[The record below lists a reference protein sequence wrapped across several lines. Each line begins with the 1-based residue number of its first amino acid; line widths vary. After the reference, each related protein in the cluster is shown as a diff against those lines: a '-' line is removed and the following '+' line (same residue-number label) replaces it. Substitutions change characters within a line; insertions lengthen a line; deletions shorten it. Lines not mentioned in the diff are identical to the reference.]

1 MLRFFCFRKC
11 FIPLIVLCAT
21 VGILKSQDPLF
32 TQYFSSP
39 MSVNPAFSG
48 VNEGVRINSQFRM
61 NWINW
66 PTPFKTAQLSVENYN
81 PGLNSGFG
89 FSILTDD
96 AGNGV
101 LKTNQLAANYAYQLR
116 INKDWFIR
124 FGMQAG
130 MNQVQLNWDKLFFED
145 QIDPFRGLN
154 PSLSVT
160 EIPPDRLNR
169 TELDLGT
176 GLLLYSNNFYAGL
189 SLRHI
194 NRFNQSFWNN
204 SILESG
210 RPMNLSFHAGV
221 DLPAPGRAIGKGP
234 VYFSPMLLYLGSNSS
249 KVLQLGSSY
258 HLGQLITGVWARF
271 GGIQPIESMVGFGF
285 KYGIYR
291 IMYTAEIPVDSKSL
305 RRTFGS
311 HELTLSLRF
320 SEAFNYVSKKSA
332 QKTLNCFRFN
342 N

>member
-1 MLRFFCFRKC
+1 MQINGFMPRFFFIKKC
-11 FIPLIVLCAT
+11 FILIFVCWT
-21 VGILKSQDPLF
+21 KVGSLKAQDPLF

-39 MSVNPAFSG
+39 MPVNPAFSG
-48 VNEGVRINSQFRM
+48 VNEGVRINTQFRM

-66 PTPFKTAQLSVENYN
+66 PTPFKTTQLSVENYI

-89 FSILTDD
+89 MNMLSDD

-101 LKTNQLAANYAYQLR
+101 LKTNQLVGNYAYQLQ
-116 INKDWFIR
+116 INKAWYIR

-130 MNQVQLNWDKLFFED
+130 MNQVQLNWNKLFFED
-145 QIDPFRGLN
+145 QIDPFTGFN
-154 PSLSVT
+154 PRLPVT
-160 EIPPDRLNR
+160 DITPDRLNR

-176 GLLLYSNNFYAGL
+176 GLLLYRENFYAGM

-204 SILESG
+204 SILETG
-210 RPMNLSFHAGV
+210 RPMIFSIQAGM
-221 DLPAPGRAIGKGP
+221 
-234 VYFSPMLLYLGSNSS
+234 SPMMLYLSGNSS
-249 KVLQLGSSY
+249 KVLQIGSSY

-271 GGIQPIESMVGFGF
+271 GGIQPIESMAGFGY

-291 IMYTAEIPVDSKSL
+291 IMYTVDISL
-305 RRTFGS
+305 DGKGLSRTLGS

-320 SEAFNYVSKKSA
+320 SEAFDYISKKSA
-332 QKTLNCFRFN
+332 QKTMNCFRFN